1 MILVSSTRI
10 LLAGTISVW
19 ISLLHRYE
27 STERYAI
34 YWIVS
39 RWSVRIRMS
48 LSANKFLVSAEWMDG
63 WYDFAWQKSFYA
75 GTNNAIT
82 YGTRANDSAVTK
94 VIKFFADHIFL
105 NYLLHFF
112 LEIPI
117 FFSLFSLFLFRK
129 EKSYKYIDEI

>member
-1 MILVSSTRI
+1 
-10 LLAGTISVW
+10 
-19 ISLLHRYE
+19 
-27 STERYAI
+27 
-34 YWIVS
+34 
-39 RWSVRIRMS
+39 MS

-105 NYLLHFF
+105 NYSLHFF

-117 FFSLFSLFLFRK
+117 FLSLFSLALFKR
-129 EKSYKYIDEI
+129 